1 MKHPIHASELTFET
15 WYAGTDREIRGQALG
30 DFEGVSKVGVGLLEL
45 PPGSNTKPAHWHTK
59 EEEHLYV
66 LSGRATLH
74 LGARQFELRA
84 GSFVCFPAG
93 QAEAH
98 YIDNTGTE
106 ACTYLIVGERIG
118 DDEVVY
124 PSGS

>member
-1 MKHPIHASELTFET
+1 LRKAAL
-15 WYAGTDREIRGQALG
+15 IR
-30 DFEGVSKVGVGLLEL
+30 
-45 PPGSNTKPAHWHTK
+45 HCH
-59 EEEHLYV
+59 
-66 LSGRATLH
+66 
-74 LGARQFELRA
+74 
-84 GSFVCFPAG
+84 PAG